1 MPAVAS
7 FVPDGRAPS
16 RLIRFGGGLVAAAV
30 LLQLG
35 ACAALQSGLSTAPL
49 TDSALQLPTS
59 WSGTDAAPVRS
70 ATALASWW
78 TRLGDVTLTG
88 LIDAALQ
95 HNNDIALA
103 QANLRQARALGD
115 VAAAGLGPTLDASAA
130 AQRSRSNVNNR
141 AVTTNSF
148 RAGLDAGWELDVF
161 GRVRAGVSAA
171 EADATA
177 SAANLGDVQVSVA
190 AEVALAYVGLRGAQ
204 ARLAIAQAN
213 LASQQETLQITDW
226 RAQAGLVT
234 SLVVEQARATTA
246 QTQAQ
251 LPLLRTSIAQY
262 GHSLAVL
269 TGQAPAALLTQL
281 QQMNAAG
288 EVPPVPTVSADLALA
303 FPAETLRQRADVRAA
318 EWRVRAAAARL
329 QQADAARYPS
339 FQLSGSLG
347 LSALALGSLTSG
359 SSVVSALLGSVSVP
373 VLDGGAARAQVR
385 AQDAALAQAQA
396 SYRAVVLG
404 ALKEVEDALVAL
416 QNDRERQATLDV
428 AAQAASNAAL
438 LARQRYS
445 SGLIDFQTVL
455 ETQRTLLSTQDS
467 VAGARADIAADHV
480 RLYKA
485 LGGGWTETS
494 LSDTR

>member
-1 MPAVAS
+1 MPSVSS
-7 FVPDGRAPS
+7 FVPGRWTSS
-16 RLIRFGGGLVAAAV
+16 RLIRRGAGWVAAAA

-35 ACAALQSGLSTAPL
+35 ACTTASRPHSAPEWP
-49 TDSALQLPTS
+49 TDSALPLPAT
-59 WSGTDAAPVRS
+59 WSGADAVPVRS
-70 ATALASWW
+70 ATSLANWW
-78 TRLGDVTLTG
+78 TRLGDATLTG
-88 LIDAALQ
+88 LIGAALQ
-95 HNNDIALA
+95 HNHDIALA

-115 VAAAGLGPTLDASAA
+115 VAAAGLGPTLDASAS
-130 AQRSRSNVNNR
+130 AQSSRSHVNNR
-141 AVTTNSF
+141 ATTTNNF

-171 EADATA
+171 DADATA

-204 ARLAIAQAN
+204 ARLAIAQAS

-269 TGQAPAALLTQL
+269 TGQAPAALLPQL

-288 EVPPVPTVSADLALA
+288 ELPPVPTVSADLALA

-318 EWRVRAAAARL
+318 EWRVRAAVARL

-359 SSVVSALLGSVSVP
+359 SSVVSALLGSVSAP
-373 VLDGGAARAQVR
+373 LLDGGAARARVQS
-385 AQDAALAQAQA
+385 QDAALAQAQA
-396 SYRAVVLG
+396 SYRTVVLG
-404 ALKEVEDALVAL
+404 ALKEVEDTLVAL
-416 QNDRERQATLDV
+416 RNDRERQITLDV

-467 VAGARADIAADHV
+467 VASARADITRRPRAALQGPGR
-480 RLYKA
+480 RL
-485 LGGGWTETS
+485 
-494 LSDTR
+494 D